1 MSERSRSGS
10 TPQMALSAGSPFAN
24 VADSSVFPSCWK
36 RCAAESPGDSC
47 GSTTPTAAFTVTGS
61 GWTEPSPK
69 IVAYFDNLPKRQR
82 TAFAIAETKAQYIAW
97 ELEVFGPRRKAP
109 R

>member
-1 MSERSRSGS
+1 MLEEVRGGITGRLMRFDDAHGR
-10 TPQMALSAGSPFAN
+10 FH
-24 VADSSVFPSCWK
+24 
-36 RCAAESPGDSC
+36 RH
-47 GSTTPTAAFTVTGS
+47 GS
-61 GWTEPSPK
+61 GWPEPSPK